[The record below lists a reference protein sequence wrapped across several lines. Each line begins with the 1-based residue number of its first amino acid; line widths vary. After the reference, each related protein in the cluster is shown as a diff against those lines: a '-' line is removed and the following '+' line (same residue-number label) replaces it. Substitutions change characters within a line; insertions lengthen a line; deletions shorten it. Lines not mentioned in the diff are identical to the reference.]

1 MAAGPVSSGG
11 SGEAGCGLD
20 GSNDMTSE
28 RLGSGGSSSS
38 GGDGDYLLEFKDYAH
53 FWTSGLIEWARNAE
67 QFVDVSLLCAS
78 GSLVKAHRVILAAS
92 SPYFQRVLS
101 NPDLA
106 PRWQHPVLLMTDDIP
121 EQDLKDI
128 LAFVYQGRVHVQSHR
143 LQSFLKS
150 AQTLKIRGLT
160 LAATSQQQH
169 TKAKGEKAKNIVRNN
184 NGDKAGAKRVIR
196 TSVDSGSDGDGGGG
210 GGGQQGKRFKRSS
223 VVTTTITPAAAAA
236 AVAPTAQVTNNS
248 VNNQMTSHLPMTSS
262 TTNFG
267 NNSQEQE
274 HAAATAAGVGAGDVI
289 VPNDVMIKN
298 EPLDLE
304 ETSAAQEMEAASTA
318 SKAAKARVKD
328 KQTKQK
334 SPPPPPPPSA
344 GAASSQAAASSEHVV
359 IPTDPTL
366 MQGLDP
372 NSVEVDNEQPGPS
385 NSSSTFVE
393 RSQEQDL
400 TIKQQQQQQ
409 IKHRHVA
416 AASHSKR
423 GLKAAGA
430 TLSSSSSAA
439 AVGFDSSSNTAATM
453 GLAGS
458 SSSSSGG
465 GGSNSSNLVVL
476 FSEKGRC
483 HFCRQLF
490 PDVTTLRSHLES
502 VHQPPRH
509 ALCQNC
515 ENFFHICAI
524 QRHRQK
530 CTETYTSE
538 KK

>member
-1 MAAGPVSSGG
+1 MDIPMAAGPVSSGG

-393 RSQEQDL
+393 RSQGDVDNSCICPVCQAVLSNRNVLHYHLKYVHAVDNSYEL
-400 TIKQQQQQQ
+400 LSKVTAS
-409 IKHRHVA
+409 VA
-416 AASHSKR
+416 ACAAAAQAVNVKPAAAAAAAA
-423 GLKAAGA
+423 AAGA
-430 TLSSSSSAA
+430 APPAA
-439 AVGFDSSSNTAATM
+439 GQQAGGGQPSQPPPPPSQQAKLPDSS
-453 GLAGS
+453 
-458 SSSSSGG
+458 
-465 GGSNSSNLVVL
+465 
-476 FSEKGRC
+476 
-483 HFCRQLF
+483 
-490 PDVTTLRSHLES
+490 
-502 VHQPPRH
+502 H
-509 ALCQNC
+509 A
-515 ENFFHICAI
+515 
-524 QRHRQK
+524 
-530 CTETYTSE
+530 
-538 KK
+538 